1 VEIWQNKRAC
11 INPLV
16 VPNDGP
22 YGKVRQWYKQFYNP
36 RDKAPELHERTDGL
50 HVTLDKRSS
59 SVAA

>member
-1 VEIWQNKRAC
+1 M
-11 INPLV
+11 V

-36 RDKAPELHERTDGL
+36 RDKAPDSHTRTNGL